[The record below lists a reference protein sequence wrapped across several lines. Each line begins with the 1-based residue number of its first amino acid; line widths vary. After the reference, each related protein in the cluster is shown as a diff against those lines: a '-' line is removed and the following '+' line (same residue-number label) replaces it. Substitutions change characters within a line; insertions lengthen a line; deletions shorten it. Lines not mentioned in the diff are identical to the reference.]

1 MPEAPRRRSSRGR
14 AERAAPSRA
23 RDDRGLA
30 LLMTAGGMVALL
42 VVAALVVDM
51 GYAKQM
57 RREAQASSDAAS
69 LAAAQVL
76 AGGGGYVQAAQA
88 ARDIADSNYPGL
100 TEAAWKACTDPDR
113 PSGYEVVGTTTGI
126 TGECVTFDATHNL
139 VRVVLPGVDSPSF
152 FGRVVGRDGY
162 EVGAQAAAVW
172 EPGGS
177 GTAGCGI
184 CGIDGAEFAQD
195 SSGHVDIE
203 NGRQVQADKLRITG
217 QANSNKPKELAYYLE
232 NNSENTKY
240 SYEELSAP
248 VPNPFSGVEIDHSA
262 VKVSAV
268 MNPTCADLKPGE
280 MYPQKLTINGNCK
293 LPSSGI
299 YYFRNGITISGSL
312 TVDKGVKAT
321 LFFGCA
327 AGMQK
332 GDAVVPC
339 NGSHPGNL
347 DVSGSLQLDD
357 PYFNGISVMFD
368 TTGRGESVVNYN
380 GNIKLGG
387 AHYSKAS
394 TPMFNNGTFEATT
407 VVFGGAG
414 QRSYNNKGNI
424 KIFGAGAANPAAG
437 GGDVGL
443 WR

>member
-1 MPEAPRRRSSRGR
+1 MRELRPHPSSRRR
-14 AERAAPSRA
+14 AERAASSRA

-30 LLMTAGGMVALL
+30 LLMTAVGMVALL
-42 VVAALVVDM
+42 VIAALVVDM

-69 LAAAQVL
+69 LAGAQVL
-76 AGGGGYVQAAQA
+76 AQGGNYAAAAQA

-113 PSGYEVVGTTTGI
+113 PSGYEVIGTTTGI
-126 TGECVTFDATHNL
+126 TGECVTFDTANNL
-139 VRVVLPGVDSPSF
+139 VRVVLPGVDAPSF
-152 FGRVVGRDGY
+152 FGRVVNRNGY
-162 EVGAQAAAVW
+162 EVGAQASAVW
-172 EPGGS
+172 TAGGS
-177 GTAGCGI
+177 GTGGCGI

-195 SSGHVDIE
+195 QSGNVDIE

-217 QANSNKPKELAYYLE
+217 QSNSNKPKELAYYLE
-232 NNSENTKY
+232 DNSENTKY
-240 SYEELSAP
+240 TYQKLSAP
-248 VPNPFSGVEIDHSA
+248 VPNPFAGVEIDYSA

-280 MYPQKLTINGNCK
+280 MYPQKLKISGNCK

-299 YYFRNGITISGSL
+299 YYFRNGINISGSL

-321 LFFGCA
+321 LFFGCS
-327 AGMQK
+327 AGTQT

-347 DVSGSLQLDD
+347 DVSGSLQLDE

-394 TPMFNNGTFEATT
+394 TPMFDQGTFEAST

-424 KIFGAGAANPAAG
+424 KISGTGPANPGADD
-437 GGDVGL
+437 GDVGL

>member
-1 MPEAPRRRSSRGR
+1 MRERSRRRSRPVSSGGRRG
-14 AERAAPSRA
+14 

-76 AGGGGYVQAAQA
+76 AGGGGYAEAARA

-100 TEAAWKACTDPDR
+100 TVSAWLSCSDPDR
-113 PSGYEVVGTTTGI
+113 PSGYEVIGTTTGI
-126 TGECVTFDATHNL
+126 TGECVTFDTAHNL
-139 VRVVLPGVDSPSF
+139 VRVVLPGVHSPSF
-152 FGRVVGRDGY
+152 FGRVVNRDGY

-177 GTAGCGI
+177 GTGDCGI

-217 QANSNKPKELAYYLE
+217 QANSNKPKELAFFLE

-240 SYEELSAP
+240 TYEKLGAP
-248 VPNPFSGVEIDHSA
+248 VPNPFAGVEIDYSA

-280 MYPQKLTINGNCK
+280 MYPQKLSISGNCK
-293 LPSSGI
+293 LPLSGI
-299 YYFRNGITISGSL
+299 YYFRNGINISGSL

-321 LFFGCA
+321 LFFGCS

-332 GDAVVPC
+332 GDAVIPC

-347 DVSGSLQLDD
+347 DVSGSLQLDE
-357 PYFNGISVMFD
+357 PYFNGISIMFD

-424 KIFGAGAANPAAG
+424 KIFGTGAAEPAAG